1 LVLFQPL
8 GMSLHYLD
16 AFVAYAG
23 PEITDPFRIHR
34 EIDEIRRQRLV
45 QCLTQVAKV
54 AKAFGNLATLAPN
67 LATLGPLLA
76 TLSSRVAKPYETG
89 LNKTLRPRQAYAHR
103 RSGAAR
109 RIRPVTAMTL
119 CTHSSGAPRQTA
131 YCGPKHS
138 SGRCYTLFP
147 PTSHCVYRMS
157 RAGQS
162 VYTLGN
168 RCR

>member
-1 LVLFQPL
+1 
-8 GMSLHYLD
+8 MSLHYLD

-89 LNKTLRPRQAYAHR
+89 LNKTSPPPSVCAPQVRCCPALR
-103 RSGAAR
+103 S
-109 RIRPVTAMTL
+109 VTAMTL
-119 CTHSSGAPRQTA
+119 CTHLSGAPRQTA
-131 YCGPKHS
+131 YCGPRHS
-138 SGRCYTLFP
+138 SGRCYTLSP

-162 VYTLGN
+162 VYTLSISISQSVY
-168 RCR
+168 